1 MILQE
6 ILHTTY
12 FSEESVYWICGT
24 SARLFAAFCWTK
36 KIKKS
41 LPFTYLIKHAQQ
53 DTWKCAWAHIRF
65 YISALE
71 LLSLCVMLI
80 NSISL
85 RICLVRC
92 SVWTVYRICQ
102 HTHPSS
108 ISRHLSTL
116 HDDSIYKVAQ
126 SWWRKANNVA
136 IPEYNSGSNLVLF
149 SLSCFCCLWWGHY
162 FSGDRISCLRPTG
175 LLGRRFFLTWRSLMW
190 WKCMEGFQIGRWEPI
205 GGKWLI
211 TGCVCMLVSVKAVP
225 NIRQTLQNHLAAH
238 YASLNHNKLY
248 FQLLVIWYK

>member
-1 MILQE
+1 MTDSQGLDNTLFGLNDIAGNSSLNLLFRG
-6 ILHTTY
+6 IRVLDLCHDLWY
-12 FSEESVYWICGT
+12 LSPFICCFLLDKENKNVT
-24 SARLFAAFCWTK
+24 SFY
-36 KIKKS
+36 
-41 LPFTYLIKHAQQ
+41 P
-53 DTWKCAWAHIRF
+53 CAWAHIRF

-85 RICLVRC
+85 RICLVLC
-92 SVWTVYRICQ
+92 SVWTVYRIWETAICQ

-108 ISRHLSTL
+108 IIQHLSTL

-136 IPEYNSGSNLVLF
+136 IPEYNSGSNRVLF
-149 SLSCFCCLWWGHY
+149 SLSCFCCLWWRHY
-162 FSGDRISCLRPTG
+162 FSGVRSSCLRPPG

-205 GGKWLI
+205 GGKWLSVDV
-211 TGCVCMLVSVKAVP
+211 CVCLCLS
-225 NIRQTLQNHLAAH
+225 RQFPT
-238 YASLNHNKLY
+238 
-248 FQLLVIWYK
+248 